1 MGEKKTLF
9 ILLIILA
16 IVAVVG
22 ALYFFNVLKTPE
34 SSTFNIV
41 DDIKYTEIYRIKETA
56 VSNIINFV
64 KTDTYP
70 NSVFEDFYNNNQYKS
85 LTELIIEINV
95 AADVPPFL
103 FLPSSASAILSSSR
117 NLISSD
123 ITYFLLCIMT
133 IMLCIVGDNEIKSS
147 IDQNEKEL
155 ISNYAIHKLV
165 HERKNFVLQILV

>member
-95 AADVPPFL
+95 EDNIGNETPFNPQE
-103 FLPSSASAILSSSR
+103 FQEPEE
-117 NLISSD
+117 
-123 ITYFLLCIMT
+123 
-133 IMLCIVGDNEIKSS
+133 VE
-147 IDQNEKEL
+147 
-155 ISNYAIHKLV
+155 
-165 HERKNFVLQILV
+165 